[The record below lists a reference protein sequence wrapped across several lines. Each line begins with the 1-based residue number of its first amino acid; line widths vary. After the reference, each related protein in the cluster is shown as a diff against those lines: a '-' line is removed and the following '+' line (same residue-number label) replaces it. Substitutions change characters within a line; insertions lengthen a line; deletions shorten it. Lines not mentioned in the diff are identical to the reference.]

1 MNYRPKEGALLLGKY
16 EIASLIGEG
25 AFGCVYRARFLKL
38 DRDVAIKFI
47 NPNDQILPRFMDEL
61 AAIKK
66 LDHPNIVRLFDYDIL
81 KEGVP
86 CIVMEFVDGREL
98 GDVIIE
104 RGPFDCAS
112 ICEIAMQIIDAL
124 VETHNQGII
133 HCDLKPENI
142 MLTSIGARKNVVK
155 LIDFGVASILSK
167 ANENREHMLIGTPQY
182 MAPEQILHQPLGPW
196 TDVYAI
202 GLILIEMFTGR
213 FVFDAEDPREVLRMQ
228 LYKPVEIPHALACT
242 PLGSIIARATEKD
255 VAKRYNHTQDLYD
268 DLRDAAATFQPVH
281 RSTMME
287 TDGSWRRSRSVHS
300 VFTDINDLLVPP
312 GAGAPVV
319 PELRS
324 KAKRGSIEVPLM
336 GGNAGDNGAPMGG
349 DPSDFDVTRLNLGGF
364 QHALDDLTPQAANSQ
379 AITQPKRPSFSVPVL
394 ERGNVAPVSPVSPAS
409 SVPQPAES
417 NVPVL
422 TPESVPQRQASS
434 EQHVAV
440 PKLSQETSIS
450 HNDALDRI
458 EKAAA
463 MASQGKPS
471 NGTVVNETDLRVA
484 TQSSNRAPRRV
495 VSHVLRN
502 LMCIVLFAIAVAGV
516 GGYLWSSG
524 LLVKWGIVAAPIVAA
539 ERDSNEPIEV
549 SQNFVKYSTI
559 RDASREMAYVAAI
572 SGYMG
577 ASRDVAHIVEY
588 RVIGT
593 PTDAAIYLNN
603 SVVCGRTPCKIN
615 VYGPIEAM
623 KLEIRKGGKST
634 TFNMPK
640 RVNRAEPMIMVLK

>member
-182 MAPEQILHQPLGPW
+182 MAPEQILRQPLGPW

-228 LYKPVEIPHALACT
+228 LYTPVEIPHALACT

-336 GGNAGDNGAPMGG
+336 GGNAGDNGTPMGG

-394 ERGNVAPVSPVSPAS
+394 ERGNVAPVAPAS

-502 LMCIVLFAIAVAGV
+502 LMCIVLFAIAVLGV
-516 GGYLWSSG
+516 ARQMGNRRRANSCRGARFERTDRGVAKFREVFDDSRCKSRNGLCGGDIGVYG
-524 LLVKWGIVAAPIVAA
+524 G
-539 ERDSNEPIEV
+539 E
-549 SQNFVKYSTI
+549 
-559 RDASREMAYVAAI
+559 SRRGAYRRI
-572 SGYMG
+572 SGHRH
-577 ASRDVAHIVEY
+577 ADRCSDL
-588 RVIGT
+588 
-593 PTDAAIYLNN
+593 PQQ
-603 SVVCGRTPCKIN
+603 
-615 VYGPIEAM
+615 
-623 KLEIRKGGKST
+623 
-634 TFNMPK
+634 
-640 RVNRAEPMIMVLK
+640 

>member
-47 NPNDQILPRFMDEL
+47 NPNDQILARFMDEL

-182 MAPEQILHQPLGPW
+182 MAPEQILHQPLGLW

-228 LYKPVEIPHALACT
+228 LYTPVEIPHALACT
-242 PLGSIIARATEKD
+242 PLGNIIARATEKD
-255 VAKRYNHTQDLYD
+255 VSKRYNRTQDLYD
-268 DLRDAAATFQPVH
+268 DLRDAAAALQTVH
-281 RSTMME
+281 RRTMME

-300 VFTDINDLLVPP
+300 IFTDINDLLVPP

-349 DPSDFDVTRLNLGGF
+349 EPSDFDVTRLNFGGF
-364 QHALDDLTPQAANSQ
+364 QHALDDLTPQAANGQ

-394 ERGNVAPVSPVSPAS
+394 ERGNVAPVAPVEPVA
-409 SVPQPAES
+409 SVPQPSEP

-422 TPESVPQRQASS
+422 TPESVPPRQASS

-450 HNDALDRI
+450 HNEALDRI

-471 NGTVVNETDLRVA
+471 NGSVVNETDLRVA
-484 TQSSNRAPRRV
+484 TPSSNRAPRRV

-524 LLVKWGIVAAPIVAA
+524 LLVKWGIVAAPTVAV
-539 ERDSNEPIEV
+539 EQDSNEPSEV
-549 SQNFVKYSTI
+549 SQKFVKFSTI
-559 RDASREMAYVAAI
+559 RDASREMAYVAAM

-593 PTDAAIYLNN
+593 PTDAAIYLND

-615 VYGPIEAM
+615 VYGPIESM

-640 RVNRAEPMIMVLK
+640 RVNRAEPIIMVLK